1 MLTCPVQGMITG
13 ALSGLSAA
21 AGVLIGKRLGKK
33 QYEDAYS
40 DSLRIMLA
48 GFVGAVAVS
57 ALLVL
62 FSGRYVDC
70 YQVDE
75 RVKELGRLLLIIFAI
90 YAPVKVENMILGGG
104 IIKSGGDTKTIMMI
118 DIAGT
123 WLIGI
128 PLCLFAVYVLKW
140 DIAGTYALLTMEEV
154 ARFAVTWVMF
164 QRRKWMVSL
173 AE

>member
-1 MLTCPVQGMITG
+1 MNANIIPNLADIVSMFFSAEVLVPAAIVSCF
-13 ALSGLSAA
+13 LGLCA
-21 AGVLIGKRLGKK
+21 
-33 QYEDAYS
+33 
-40 DSLRIMLA
+40 
-48 GFVGAVAVS
+48 
-57 ALLVL
+57 ALL
-62 FSGRYVDC
+62 
-70 YQVDE
+70 
-75 RVKELGRLLLIIFAI
+75 RVNRDGDAMEAF
-90 YAPVKVENMILGGG
+90 
-104 IIKSGGDTKTIMMI
+104 IKSGGDTKTIMMI